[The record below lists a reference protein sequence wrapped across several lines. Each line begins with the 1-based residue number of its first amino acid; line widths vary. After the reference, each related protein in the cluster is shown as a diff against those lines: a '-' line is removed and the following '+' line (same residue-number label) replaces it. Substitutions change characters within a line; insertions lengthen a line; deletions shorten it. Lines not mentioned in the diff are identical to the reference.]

1 MTLLELIYLAR
12 QRLDDSGGDTGTVPV
27 DYTYYWEYSDASCL
41 WTNAE
46 LVAYA
51 NAACNEL
58 AHRIPIVDSTT
69 DDITQID
76 LEVGTATYAIDPCI
90 LAIDSVVLASTNV
103 PLVKI
108 HNAQERSQWIDPI
121 DQTYADA
128 STVQQYRDDLDSLS
142 LTVYATPTA
151 VDTLLMSVRRL
162 PLTPLVWADR
172 DEEIEEFPP
181 RYHDALVNWMCMQAL
196 LRRDV
201 DSYDR
206 EASGYYQG
214 QFTDQVGPR
223 VNFKHM
229 KILKDV
235 AGKRLRTR
243 AYW

>member
-1 MTLLELIYLAR
+1 MTLLELVYLAR
-12 QRLDDSGGDTGTVPV
+12 QRLDDLGGDTGTVPV

-46 LVAYA
+46 LTAYA

-108 HNAQERSQWIDPI
+108 HNAQERSQWIDPL

-128 STVQQYRDDLDSLS
+128 LIVQQYRDDLDSLS
-142 LTVYATPTA
+142 LTVYATPTV
-151 VDTLLMSVRRL
+151 VDTLRMTVRRL
-162 PLTPLVWADR
+162 PLIPLVWADR

-181 RYHDALVNWMCMQAL
+181 RYHPALIDWVCMQAYMK
-196 LRRDV
+196 RDT
-201 DSYDR
+201 DTLNY
-206 EASGYYQG
+206 EASGRHQG
-214 QFTDQVGPR
+214 LFSDAVGPR
-223 VNFKHM
+223 TSFQHAA
-229 KILKDV
+229 ILKDV
-235 AGKRLRTR
+235 AGKRMRTR
-243 AYW
+243 SYW